1 MFAIPVL
8 IITIIIYLMFILG
21 SDKKDKIIR
30 KKLIKKLKFK
40 TIVVIY
46 LICQFFSII
55 TYIDEKIQQP
65 MKDRPSIDL
74 LSMFTLPPVI
84 TLFAITFFIFP
95 VTGHVREDLLTQE
108 DIKYLNEYKLRK
120 ERNKKVKNILK

>member
-1 MFAIPVL
+1 
-8 IITIIIYLMFILG
+8 MFILG

>member
-1 MFAIPVL
+1 MFAIPIL